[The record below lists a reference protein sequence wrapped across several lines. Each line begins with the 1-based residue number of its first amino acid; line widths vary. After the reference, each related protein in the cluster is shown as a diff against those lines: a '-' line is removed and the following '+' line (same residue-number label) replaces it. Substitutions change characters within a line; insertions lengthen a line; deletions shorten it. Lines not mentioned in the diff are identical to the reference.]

1 METGLVPEV
10 TSLLVAHL
18 PRAIVSGR
26 GGGLIKL
33 VAEAGT
39 DRLLGAHIVSANAV
53 DVIGEAVLAVRFGLT
68 VSDLVSTL
76 HPYLTW
82 AEGLKLA
89 GQTFTTDVAKLSCC
103 A

>member
-1 METGLVPEV
+1 MEAGLVPEV
-10 TSLLVAHL
+10 TSLSVAQL

-26 GGGLIKL
+26 GSGIIKL
-33 VAEAGT
+33 IAEAGT
-39 DRLLGAHIVSANAV
+39 ERLLGAHVVSAHAG
-53 DVIGEAVLAVRFGLT
+53 DVIGEAVLAVRFELT
-68 VSDLVSTL
+68 VPDLVSTL

-82 AEGLKLA
+82 GEGLKLA